1 MKTSLKK
8 LRGLQ
13 GHRGRKQHSPPPPLQ
28 QQSTPHLV
36 LDDLSL
42 ASQDMLD
49 MRDCYESLIS
59 AAAATAN
66 SAFALLITSTAH
78 RSSDNHWRSSD
89 DHRGTSKDLTKA
101 STTIAKAPTR
111 NLTNQGHLFSE
122 FSESLREMGE
132 CLLEKTAMNDDEE
145 SAKVLLMLGKV
156 HFELQKFAD
165 RYRAHISQT
174 ISAPSESLLNELC
187 IVEEMKR
194 QCDEKRDEYENMRA
208 RHKEKGWLRSSKG
221 ETFSSQ
227 QVQAA
232 RDEYD
237 EEATLF
243 VFRMKSLKRGRS
255 QSLLTQAARHHAAQ
269 LCFFRKAVKSL
280 EAIEP
285 HVKAVTTRQ
294 HIDYQFT
301 GLDDDDDGDYDVDSD
316 DDGDYETDSGD
327 GCEVHDD
334 GELSFADGQSDHEQ
348 EASKSR
354 GSMEVRRVDQL
365 AYWCELIVMHTAF
378 FTLINMRT
386 GTGFGEP
393 YQCDESDDHTK
404 KAGVLDCSL
413 FSGEVRCSSKYA
425 MLLVCITA
433 ARLESRTS
441 QTVTPLSP
449 QLLITKLNQVHG
461 EKELHAT
468 LNSLSFHMMWKKL
481 GFSRNLILD
490 KVDLTFLKGAV
501 VSAAKEKHLYRNPAG
516 YSFGFGRELKTSS
529 KSAPLFAEKNFDPA
543 ERFKQM
549 RQSSTRKLQTYVLPT
564 PIAEKGTNYSGS
576 ITQLPQSRTT
586 HLKQGTPNLW
596 HSSPLE
602 HKAIEDS
609 LANDKFSGPILTQS
623 VLKRSNYNTSTTR
636 QLTPPLTEGLSSLQH
651 FSVNKKIKRQA
662 FSGPLVGKSWPNN
675 PIMSASSGPILST
688 GSPRQLFSGSLLH
701 SPMPLSSSFQNLSS
715 SASSNFVSSPK
726 ISELHELPRPPHHPH
741 LSRRRPPSNLIRHS
755 APLLLPKPQQL
766 LAATGKAVA
775 VSNANASAS
784 TTLPLPPPNTIPRSY
799 SIPSRDQ
806 GEVAVQASSKPL
818 GAPQNL
824 KMTEDIAS
832 LPLVPVTLSNS

>member
-66 SAFALLITSTAH
+66 SAF
-78 RSSDNHWRSSD
+78 
-89 DHRGTSKDLTKA
+89 
-101 STTIAKAPTR
+101 
-111 NLTNQGHLFSE
+111 E

-334 GELSFADGQSDHEQ
+334 GELSFANGQSDHEQ

-354 GSMEVRRVDQL
+354 GSME
-365 AYWCELIVMHTAF
+365 
-378 FTLINMRT
+378 
-386 GTGFGEP
+386 
-393 YQCDESDDHTK
+393 
-404 KAGVLDCSL
+404 
-413 FSGEVRCSSKYA
+413 
-425 MLLVCITA
+425 
-433 ARLESRTS
+433 
-441 QTVTPLSP
+441 
-449 QLLITKLNQVHG
+449 
-461 EKELHAT
+461 
-468 LNSLSFHMMWKKL
+468 
-481 GFSRNLILD
+481 LD